1 MKDINDKIT
10 QVNDEVP
17 KHENGKDYSSLSP
30 TPTQMIKEDCMRDE
44 FNSNCLMM
52 LLDLYG
58 IMITTIALI
67 R

>member
-1 MKDINDKIT
+1 MTRQPKSMTRSLNMKMARIIRVESNSNSDD
-10 QVNDEVP
+10 Q
-17 KHENGKDYSSLSP
+17 
-30 TPTQMIKEDCMRDE
+30 EDCMCDE